1 MDDQKIENLLNL
13 SMDATQE
20 EREKSPVLETG
31 YDEEDDTWEVIVRF
45 SGNLEEVVRPSW
57 QVVRLS
63 GGYAIVTLPA
73 EEVGLLAALPQIEYV
88 EKPKRLYF
96 EVDQGRAASCIS
108 AVQTPEMGLF
118 GEGVL
123 VAVIDSGIDYF
134 HPDFRNEDGSSRIV
148 ALWDQTERAVGTPPD
163 GFTIGA
169 EYTKE
174 DLNRYS
180 GRF

>member
-45 SGNLEEVVRPSW
+45 SGNLEEAVRPSW

-88 EKPKRLYF
+88 ENQNAFILKWIRDGQLRVSP
-96 EVDQGRAASCIS
+96 
-108 AVQTPEMGLF
+108 LF
-118 GEGVL
+118 RRQKW
-123 VAVIDSGIDYF
+123 DCSGKGY
-134 HPDFRNEDGSSRIV
+134 
-148 ALWDQTERAVGTPPD
+148 W
-163 GFTIGA
+163 
-169 EYTKE
+169 
-174 DLNRYS
+174 
-180 GRF
+180 